1 MTTVPRATLRRLPRC
16 VTPFPGE
23 IMSSY
28 LARMAKA
35 NRVDPETLRRY
46 IAGDSDPRVLPV
58 AQVAAVAGVPAPTLE
73 RAIADLDSAA
83 PARTSNDSYHWTVD
97 VCTRVIGWAC
107 HLCAFARGASGPVM
121 CWKPA
126 EEMVCLR
133 HLRWTGSDDPLQPA
147 LDRQPDIVEAQRR
160 HRRLVR
166 RHGREEVTAG
176 TEVAGHICH
185 KWYQWRQKDAEFN
198 RRLEVFHGPGW
209 VLPQVHPTIRAA
221 AYPQVVA
228 LARLLASPYWRALA
242 VGDSSAGRALFGQE
256 LKRTVAPSC
265 QWPQQVGSTDPLYR
279 WLFGNGRFDQAALN
293 WHASLA
299 ALRSEAAAV
308 DASTPGPPLFSP

>member
-1 MTTVPRATLRRLPRC
+1 MTAVPWATLRPVPRR

-23 IMSSY
+23 IISSY

-35 NRVDPETLRRY
+35 NRVDADTLRRY
-46 IAGDSDPRVLPV
+46 IAGGSDGRALPV
-58 AQVAAVAGVPAPTLE
+58 DRVAAVAGVPAPALK
-73 RAIADLDSAA
+73 RAIADLDGAA
-83 PARTSNDSYHWTVD
+83 PGRTTNYSYHWTVG

-126 EEMVCLR
+126 EDVVCLR

-147 LDRQPDIVEAQRR
+147 LERQRNIVEAQRR
-160 HRRLVR
+160 HRRLIR

-176 TEVAGHICH
+176 IEVAGHICD
-185 KWYQWRQKDAEFN
+185 KWYRLRENDGEFN

-242 VGDSSAGRALFGQE
+242 VGDSSAGRVLFGQE

-265 QWPQQVGSTDPLYR
+265 RWPQQVGSTDPLYR
-279 WLFGNGRFDQAALN
+279 WLFGNGRVDSATDDLTRRQQDWPCL
-293 WHASLA
+293 SPS
-299 ALRSEAAAV
+299 SEVWSIVAQPA
-308 DASTPGPPLFSP
+308 